1 MPEVAV
7 PGSARDVIAR
17 LPRTFAPSFNDQLRQ
32 WDLLFPAE
40 QRQFRAEL
48 DWLSRLD
55 PGDFKRLFAPIV
67 AIEDKMDLPRW
78 DSRAKGLSVADSGVL
93 ARSPLYP
100 QWRQEVARV
109 FERMD
114 EGAGA
119 SAALRPLPRVVA
131 SILPSG
137 LPASK
142 DPLWPDLAKQGMW
155 VALEKPF
162 REGFPQF
169 VGSIAGRRRPEGV
182 EDLESTWVLECE
194 NRFAN
199 LAQSPAATVLSWKS
213 LATARREFLNRLNTI
228 RRDLKSVDETHEEL
242 RRMDIGRL
250 VDAPIAGRPQ
260 VREFVRGLML
270 SGNGSLV
277 FPNSF
282 VQWGAS
288 EALRRAQPQAL
299 VACFGM
305 RQKLKPFS
313 SSVLFEDQT
322 RGNPVGDEDDPAGSL
337 VDDVMLAQYVYLAA
351 LRVAAYEG
359 HTLAIFAAG
368 DLERV
373 LVLGAKRAPSGRV
386 TPEQFTTFTVGWL
399 ESER

>member
-1 MPEVAV
+1 
-7 PGSARDVIAR
+7 
-17 LPRTFAPSFNDQLRQ
+17 
-32 WDLLFPAE
+32 
-40 QRQFRAEL
+40 
-48 DWLSRLD
+48 
-55 PGDFKRLFAPIV
+55 
-67 AIEDKMDLPRW
+67 
-78 DSRAKGLSVADSGVL
+78 
-93 ARSPLYP
+93 
-100 QWRQEVARV
+100 
-109 FERMD
+109 
-114 EGAGA
+114 
-119 SAALRPLPRVVA
+119 
-131 SILPSG
+131 
-137 LPASK
+137 
-142 DPLWPDLAKQGMW
+142 
-155 VALEKPF
+155 
-162 REGFPQF
+162 
-169 VGSIAGRRRPEGV
+169 
-182 EDLESTWVLECE
+182 
-194 NRFAN
+194 
-199 LAQSPAATVLSWKS
+199 
-213 LATARREFLNRLNTI
+213 
-228 RRDLKSVDETHEEL
+228 
-242 RRMDIGRL
+242 MDIGRL